1 MIPLE
6 PAAWIS
12 FEPNG
17 KRVAVQKIGLEFH
30 NWKRYKGGEAEKIY
44 VGTLDTPRLY

>member
-12 FEPNG
+12 FEPG
-17 KRVAVQKIGLEFH
+17 GSRIALQKIGLEFH
-30 NWKRYKGGEAEKIY
+30 NWKRYKGGEAEDI
-44 VGTLDTPRLY
+44 